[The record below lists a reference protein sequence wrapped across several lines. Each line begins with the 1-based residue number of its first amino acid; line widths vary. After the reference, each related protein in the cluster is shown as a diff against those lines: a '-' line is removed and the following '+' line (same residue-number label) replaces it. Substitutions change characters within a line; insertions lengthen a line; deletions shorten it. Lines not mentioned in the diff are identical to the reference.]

1 MFSFLANI
9 KWYRIH
15 IDFTKLLGRTYYFW
29 QAGIWWTID
38 AIVFIAIGVDWKLL
52 IVAIP
57 LGIITAINTISW
69 LRTLFY
75 ATMYKH
81 TINNI
86 DNLLDRASTFE
97 GVPRS
102 GKTSTINNFGYIIS
116 KMQWIKLQR
125 EYWKCMFVAYENL
138 PEDIKDNY
146 EEIIESYRF
155 YIKHIDTHIPC
166 LHSITTIYDGQGR
179 RSYELEK
186 GHLMQQ
192 ERLPF
197 RSVWVCDEI
206 SYLLPNS
213 LVKSKDGVVEDI
225 KNQFRWIGQF
235 TESYA
240 LCSDIR
246 MGDAFLGVRSVCGAN
261 FTLTK
266 KQKWVLKP
274 KFLCAIL
281 ATYYAFIDLNLWL
294 YSILKHGSKPY
305 YKVEY
310 SLMKSSRKTGKFI
323 SWLEKLKNNVGYRKY
338 FYLKNGNKEGNASE
352 NQVISKTGT
361 YYLKSCLDIKYND
374 RFYRN
379 LYKAKGKSFKD
390 PSTNTNWY
398 PSKEELE
405 KISS

>member
-1 MFSFLANI
+1 MISFFKNL
-9 KWYRIH
+9 KWYRIK
-15 IDFTKLLGRTYYFW
+15 IDFTKILGRCYYFL
-29 QAGIWWTID
+29 QAFIWWAID
-38 AIVFIAIGVDWKLL
+38 IIVFIAVGIQWSLL

-57 LGIITAINTISW
+57 LAIITVITTLNW
-69 LRTLFY
+69 VRTLIY
-75 ATMYKH
+75 ATLYKLS
-81 TINNI
+81 ILRI
-86 DNLLDRASTFE
+86 DDLLDRASTFE

-102 GKTSTINNFGYIIS
+102 GKTSTINNFGYVLA
-116 KMQWIKLQR
+116 KLQWIKLRR
-125 EYWKCMFVAYENL
+125 EYWKCMFVNYESL
-138 PEDIKDNY
+138 PDDVKDNY
-146 EEIIESYRF
+146 AEIIESYRY
-155 YIKHIDTHIPC
+155 YIKRIDTHIPC
-166 LHSITTIYDGQGR
+166 LHSITTIFDSQGR
-179 RSYELEK
+179 RSYDLEK

-213 LVKSKDGVVEDI
+213 LVKSKDGLVEDI

-266 KQKWVLKP
+266 KQKWILKP
-274 KFLCAIL
+274 RFLSTIL
-281 ATYYAFIDLNLWL
+281 AIYYEVVDFNLWL

-310 SLMKSSRKTGKFI
+310 SLMKSSRRTSKFI
-323 SWLEKLKNNVGYRKY
+323 SWLEKLRNCVGYRKY
-338 FYLKNGNKEGNASE
+338 FYLKNGCKEGNVSE

-374 RFYRN
+374 RYYRN
-379 LYKAKGKSFKD
+379 LYKARQKPFKE
-390 PSTNTNWY
+390 PSESKKWY
-398 PSKEELE
+398 PTKEELE
-405 KISS
+405 NISK